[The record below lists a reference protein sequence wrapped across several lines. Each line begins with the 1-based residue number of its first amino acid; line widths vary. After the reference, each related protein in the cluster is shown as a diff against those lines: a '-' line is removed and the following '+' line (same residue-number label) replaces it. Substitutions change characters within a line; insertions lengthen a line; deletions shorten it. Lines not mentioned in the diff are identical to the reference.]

1 MANAAT
7 MSVIINAKDMAS
19 KAIAGIGGSLD
30 NLQKTA
36 NRVQR
41 SFNDFKNSYNEFARG
56 AKIALGAIAAT
67 GGAIF
72 MFSKD
77 TEKDMANASTM
88 FNKTSKD
95 FEKYLGKD
103 VSKIA
108 VKYGQNLKSMWEATY
123 NFGSAGVALENIPSV
138 MQKSAK
144 AAVAGNTTVSKS
156 FEGAIKQIKG
166 FGLELKDLDR
176 VYAVQFQAVKYGLL
190 TYEQLADSIPDITSS
205 ARTLGEEWKS
215 ATATFATL
223 TNYMANPSEAANAL
237 GNAYEELSQKV
248 NEFNKA
254 GIEVYR
260 NGKFVG
266 FQNVIKDIK
275 ELTKEMNNEE
285 IATFWNELN
294 LSDTARDAIVNLTNN
309 YDDFDRILNSVTDD
323 VSALNE
329 MFEKQTSTAEWQ
341 FRKLVVVL
349 DNLKQTIYS
358 AFKDTLGK
366 WIQKAAVWVQGLTR
380 WIEENKDQFVELISA
395 VVRLLGVIIGFNI
408 ALNIFSKLGSVLSAL
423 TNPFTWILGA
433 IAAVFTMLE
442 DQQKEAIFEWIGKAI
457 DNIISYVKELFS
469 LLSNDGFM
477 AVLQKIFKDI
487 GSLFGNI
494 GNFTIG
500 IAVEVVKWL
509 GDKIPEWINKG
520 KQAIDML
527 IAKVD
532 ESGLPQWAKNV
543 LKGALNT
550 VKLALDLAGDAY
562 NWLSGIIGATKEMF
576 LNIKNGE
583 DSPLSAVLK
592 WLSSIV
598 DTTVK
603 FGINIISNVL
613 GWLYGLFG
621 ADSDAVEDFKINLKG
636 TLLEWYETFKKWV
649 NQGIDLA
656 INFGGDM
663 KKFLEYIGWYRGDN
677 KDKSMTN
684 AMKNNEGEDYTLSA
698 SKEDL
703 WQILA
708 RWISGDFASGGYT
721 GDGGKY
727 QPAGIVHAGE
737 YVIPQWLVKK
747 APGLVGTIENVRKQ
761 GYANGGAV
769 GFLPGYFDGGDVVE
783 LLKKYFIGGEE
794 DSGVSKDINTTTD
807 TVGYIFD
814 FVKNYI
820 PEQEEELSV
829 IQQAVNEMLGIQK
842 SDEEKPEK
850 SNVEKTI
857 DKLYTFF
864 PEMKQYYDKDKGEAG
879 NLGKIFSLGMAGQGS
894 MKDNFLGGF
903 AGLFKDLIGPLGEAV
918 AMLSN
923 VQALLNPITTIVEGM
938 MTILGPLINNA
949 LMPFVNILTNLGK
962 MLGTLLVPLLNP
974 LLAGLQ
980 AFAAV
985 LTWMY
990 NKVIRPIAQGFYIAF
1005 GMVAS
1010 GFNDLYNTI
1019 SWFIG
1024 KITFGAINM
1033 GKRAVKSMDQ
1043 IIKEAGEKFQEIDI
1057 KKQDEYNTEYK
1068 SSVTSSGPENVY
1080 NTFNINA
1087 NDSFI
1092 QDSQEKFK
1100 TLIFKLIKEYEKESG
1115 LKFAT

>member
-7 MSVIINAKDMAS
+7 MSIIINAKDMAS
-19 KAIAGIGGSLD
+19 KTIAGIGGSLN

-41 SFNDFKNSYNEFARG
+41 SFNDFKNSYNELARG
-56 AKIALGAIAAT
+56 AEIALGAIGAA

-72 MFSKD
+72 MFSKN
-77 TEKDMANASTM
+77 TEKAMANASTM
-88 FNKTSKD
+88 FNKTAKD

-103 VSKIA
+103 ISKISMQ
-108 VKYGQNLKSMWEATY
+108 YGQNLESMWQATY
-123 NFGSAGVALENIPSV
+123 DLGSAGITLENVPAV
-138 MQKSAK
+138 LQKVAK
-144 AAVAGNTTVSKS
+144 AAVAGNTDTSTA
-156 FEGAIKQIKG
+156 FTGAIKQIKA
-166 FGLELKDLDR
+166 FGLEIKDLER
-176 VYAVQFQAVKYGLL
+176 VFAVQFQSVQKGLL
-190 TYEQLADSIPDITSS
+190 TYEELAQSIPEVAAT
-205 ARTLGEEWKS
+205 ARTLGENWVD
-215 ATATFATL
+215 ATATFAEL
-223 TNYMANPSEAANAL
+223 TKYMPDASQAANAL
-237 GNAYEELSQKV
+237 SNVYNELTEKSESLK
-248 NEFNKA
+248 EA
-254 GIEVYR
+254 GIELYR
-260 NGKFVG
+260 DGKFIG
-266 FQNVIKDIK
+266 FSKVLRQITSQIDGK
-275 ELTKEMNNEE
+275 TNEE
-285 IATFWNELN
+285 VAQFFNSLG
-294 LSDTARDAIVNLTNN
+294 LSEEAGNAVKSLVNN
-309 YDDFDRILNSVTDD
+309 YESLQNTLSSTTDD

-550 VKLALDLAGDAY
+550 AKLALDLVGDAY
-562 NWLSGIIGATKEMF
+562 DWLSGIIGATKEMF

-603 FGINIISNVL
+603 FGINILSDVL

-621 ADSDAVEDFKINLKG
+621 ADSEAVENFKINLEG
-636 TLLEWYETFKKWV
+636 TAWEWYEKMKEWEDNAIQITLDLLMGKNEFEDGTLFNIGPFGEEKKNDGWLKYL
-649 NQGIDLA
+649 IPSPEIFLP
-656 INFGGDM
+656 GGYKGGQFDV
-663 KKFLEYIGWYRGDN
+663 
-677 KDKSMTN
+677 
-684 AMKNNEGEDYTLSA
+684 
-698 SKEDL
+698 
-703 WQILA
+703 
-708 RWISGDFASGGYT
+708 GGYT

-1024 KITFGAINM
+1024 EITFGAINM